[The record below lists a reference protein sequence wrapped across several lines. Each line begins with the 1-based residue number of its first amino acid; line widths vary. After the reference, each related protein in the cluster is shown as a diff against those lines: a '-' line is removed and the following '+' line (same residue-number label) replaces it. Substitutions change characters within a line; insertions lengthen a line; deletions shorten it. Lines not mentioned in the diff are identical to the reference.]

1 VLLLVQ
7 LLHLDMTPTFR
18 PTAKCAFRALKSTSE
33 VTAHAKSRN
42 RKLQQS
48 VWRRDKNKIVTV
60 TQRNKKQRSNNKRFV
75 FSEVLDET
83 SPAGYTPIA

>member
-1 VLLLVQ
+1 MYALKKHCRASSILQQQKLQISKPQVLLLVQ

-48 VWRRDKNKIVTV
+48 V
-60 TQRNKKQRSNNKRFV
+60 
-75 FSEVLDET
+75 
-83 SPAGYTPIA
+83 